1 MAWLGPLVVTA
12 PPARKWSSRVIL
24 IPNRHKDPDQET
36 CGQGKAKG
44 GPGRATLILV
54 GLSGAED
61 RLWLLGPG
69 RITKRV

>member
-1 MAWLGPLVVTA
+1 MAWMGPLVVTA
-12 PPARKWSSRVIL
+12 LLKQESGLLQFIL

-44 GPGRATLILV
+44 GPRRATLILV

-61 RLWLLGPG
+61 RLWLLGLG
-69 RITKRV
+69 RITK